1 MRYGVVQSSNKQKSV
16 AYARERIATPEPVLS
31 VSEIGRQRARIANG
45 NTATKKLTLGE
56 EAAVGGDA
64 AADGQDEAV
73 GEDAHEA
80 E

>member
-16 AYARERIATPEPVLS
+16 AYARERIATPEPVLPLA
-31 VSEIGRQRARIANG
+31 IGRYRARIANG
-45 NTATKKLTLGE
+45 NRATKKLALGE